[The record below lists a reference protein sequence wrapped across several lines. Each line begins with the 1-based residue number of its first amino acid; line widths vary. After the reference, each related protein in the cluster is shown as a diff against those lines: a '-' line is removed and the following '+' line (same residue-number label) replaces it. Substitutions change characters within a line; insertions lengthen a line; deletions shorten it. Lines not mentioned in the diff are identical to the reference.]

1 MCCFSRPVQ
10 SVSETRIFARMGE
23 GGRQFLV
30 YSMNLDAGEELAM
43 VLPIPV
49 AAGSGE
55 DAVRF
60 VNLQKYERLF
70 DDLDSGFRPPP
81 VFSRT
86 LTGAVASA
94 AAPLKVLQVGSF
106 EASFVPT
113 EKDFSRLDERF
124 RLSPKAF
131 DELPGYAHYGFA
143 VFKLKPGEQQ
153 VHPMAFEFPTA
164 SSARLFFPTVHI
176 HDGKVH
182 RKADFDHALYCQSS
196 EMHRLK
202 LSDWTESPRLAVQF
216 MDVEKSAGIV
226 LGDEHCYKRE
236 LRGSLPNKDT
246 FVDALN

>member
-1 MCCFSRPVQ
+1 MSLTA
-10 SVSETRIFARMGE
+10 S
-23 GGRQFLV
+23 
-30 YSMNLDAGEELAM
+30 EELAM

-49 AAGSGE
+49 AVGSGE

-60 VNLQKYERLF
+60 INLQKYEHFF
-70 DDLDSGFRPPP
+70 DDLAFGFPPP
-81 VFSRT
+81 PAPT
-86 LTGAVASA
+86 LGLASA
-94 AAPLKVLQVGSF
+94 AAAPAAAEPLKVLQVGSF

-131 DELPGYAHYGFA
+131 DALPGYAHYGFA

-182 RKADFDHALYCQSS
+182 STADFDHVLYCQST
-196 EMHRLK
+196 ETHRLK
-202 LSDWTESPRLAVQF
+202 MSDWTESPRLAGDF
-216 MDVEKSAGIV
+216 MDVKKSAGIV
-226 LGDEHCYKRE
+226 LGDEHCHKHE

-246 FVDALN
+246 FVDALS